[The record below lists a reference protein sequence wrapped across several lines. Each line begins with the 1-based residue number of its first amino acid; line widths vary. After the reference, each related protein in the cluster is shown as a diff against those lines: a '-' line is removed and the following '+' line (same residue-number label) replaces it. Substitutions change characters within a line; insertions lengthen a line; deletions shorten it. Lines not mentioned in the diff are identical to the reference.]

1 MEIDLRDNNDVK
13 NFITEVMNYSKDAK
27 NENYSMRKIKSHV
40 KNYKFKNLTSVISN
54 KSKKGIIKRLN
65 KDLVDFIYEYKF
77 TLDVDKKLIDSPN
90 LFKDYNEKLEKI
102 LLKYTESEYER
113 SINKF
118 LRDTSETKKI
128 KNLGKILMGV
138 LILDI
143 LGLIMI
149 SFVFLKLLYD
159 ASLLINKQ
167 NMKFINK
174 MQLTNKLTMISY
186 ILISSSL
193 LLYIVYYLI
202 EKFKKEPNKSRF
214 IYNSEQD
221 KIYNSNRTY
230 YNNKLTSL
238 DKSSLPQLL
247 SYKKIIN
254 LKYNN
259 SIIFK
264 IVKLVDRLNELLF
277 PLPGIITILET
288 LNKSYS
294 KFYFLV
300 IFIIFYIL
308 WATKIR
314 YRILNN
320 SIFETTKLKKLND
333 EIDSLII
340 MRKYHFESKPTSTT
354 TENQDED
361 NKAEEG
367 YLEALNE
374 ANEIL
379 AVTEGER
386 TEEQRNRLNTLQS
399 EVGTQG
405 TLLQLAKVRE
415 GALKKTNSRWNWV
428 ESENEVYRFI
438 TNEKGQFEVKG
449 LTYLNDYKAIEVKAP
464 ERYVLANNE
473 DGRTYKFNV
482 NERSYD
488 SEESGVKY
496 DSEKDQSNN
505 AKRIDN
511 QKVTI
516 PQTGGIGSLIF
527 VVAGLALMAVAFVAM
542 KRRNSYEA

>member
-1 MEIDLRDNNDVK
+1 
-13 NFITEVMNYSKDAK
+13 
-27 NENYSMRKIKSHV
+27 
-40 KNYKFKNLTSVISN
+40 
-54 KSKKGIIKRLN
+54 
-65 KDLVDFIYEYKF
+65 
-77 TLDVDKKLIDSPN
+77 
-90 LFKDYNEKLEKI
+90 
-102 LLKYTESEYER
+102 
-113 SINKF
+113 
-118 LRDTSETKKI
+118 
-128 KNLGKILMGV
+128 MGV
-138 LILDI
+138 LILDV

-159 ASLLINKQ
+159 ANLLINKQ
-167 NMKFINK
+167 NIKFINK

-186 ILISSSL
+186 ILIFSSL

-202 EKFKKEPNKSRF
+202 EKSKKEPNESRF
-214 IYNSEQD
+214 IYNLEQD

-247 SYKKIIN
+247 SYQKIIN

-259 SIIFK
+259 SIIFN

-277 PLPGIITILET
+277 PLPVIITILEA

-294 KFYFLV
+294 KLYFLV
-300 IFIIFYIL
+300 ILIIFYIL

-320 SIFETTKLKKLND
+320 SMFETTKLKKLND

-340 MRKYHFESKPTSTT
+340 MRKYHFESKATSTT
-354 TENQDED
+354 PENQDED
-361 NKAEEG
+361 NKAEEA

-379 AVTEGER
+379 AVTE
-386 TEEQRNRLNTLQS
+386 EQRNRLNTLQY
-399 EVGTQG
+399 EIDNQG
-405 TLLQLAKVRE
+405 SLLQLAKARE
-415 GALKKTNSRWNWV
+415 DALKKTNSQLNWV
-428 ESENEVYRFI
+428 DFENEACRFI
-438 TNEKGQFEVKG
+438 TNEKGQFEVKD
-449 LTYLNDYKAIEVKAP
+449 LTYLDDYRAIKVKAP
-464 ERYVLANNE
+464 EGYVLASNE
-473 DGRTYKFNV
+473 DGRTYKFNI
-482 NERSYD
+482 NEGSYD

-511 QKVTI
+511 TKVTI

-527 VVAGLALMAVAFVAM
+527 IVAGIVLMGVAIAM
-542 KRRNSYEA
+542 KRRNSYEEA